1 MLPSALGLHEVAALD
16 VLADIVGDC
25 EALRLLGV
33 TEVTASPLAIGTGRI
48 RTSHGDLSV
57 PVPPVADLIDGWRLF
72 DVTGEAAAP
81 VNAAAHALSGGT
93 RYLPVGGV
101 VAEQGV
107 LTEGPAQV
115 VGGVGELA
123 TPAGTAIR
131 HERLPSPASLLLPAT
146 LPAAREPA
154 AAPTS
159 GPLAELPDGAAKEHL
174 QV

>member
-1 MLPSALGLHEVAALD
+1 LHEVAALD

-33 TEVTASPLAIGTGRI
+33 TEVTASPLAIGSGRI

-57 PVPPVADLIDGWRLF
+57 PVPSVAELIDGWRLF

-81 VNAAAHALSGGT
+81 VNAAAHALAGGT

-101 VAEQGV
+101 EAERGV

-123 TPAGTAIR
+123 TPTGTA
-131 HERLPSPASLLLPAT
+131 LLRTLAT
-146 LPAAREPA
+146 QCLDEPPFTVQRTGVGA
-154 AAPTS
+154 
-159 GPLAELPDGAAKEHL
+159 GGRDRPDRPNVVRVLLGR
-174 QV
+174 